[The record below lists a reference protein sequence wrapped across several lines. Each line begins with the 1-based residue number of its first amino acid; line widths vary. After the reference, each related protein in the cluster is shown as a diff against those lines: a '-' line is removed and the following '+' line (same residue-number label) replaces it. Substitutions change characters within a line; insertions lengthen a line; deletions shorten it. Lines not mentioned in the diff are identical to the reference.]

1 MPQEDDDL
9 LPSNR
14 CRVPQTLAGAL
25 IAGSITINVV
35 AAILVWSVNGGQGFV
50 PNIGT
55 PTTILAGVLLA
66 VNLLLAAFVP
76 NLVAKQLVGSLVAS
90 GRMPPDRPGRIAAL
104 FGALTAESTIRMALL
119 EAPALLGAL
128 AFIMGANPWA
138 IGLSASAVFFMILA
152 FPQVGWMKR
161 WMAQRLEE
169 VACRD
174 AASTA

>member
-1 MPQEDDDL
+1 VTSDRLRTQ
-9 LPSNR
+9 
-14 CRVPQTLAGAL
+14 QTLAGAM
-25 IAGSITINVV
+25 IGSAVTMNVV
-35 AAILVWSVNGGQGFV
+35 AAVLVWSANGGKGLAPQLSA
-50 PNIGT
+50 

-104 FGALTAESTIRMALL
+104 FGALTAESTIRLALL
-119 EAPALLGAL
+119 EAPAALGAL

-138 IGLSASAVFFMILA
+138 FGLSASAVFFMILA

-169 VACRD
+169 VASRD